1 MPQHHQPPI
10 RGQTA
15 NRLIFLARCGLAA
28 ASLGNRDAMIL
39 SLLLWLLVK
48 PTLLAADDQPLLCDC
63 DASGP
68 CSTCEPD

>member
-1 MPQHHQPPI
+1 
-10 RGQTA
+10 
-15 NRLIFLARCGLAA
+15 
-28 ASLGNRDAMIL
+28 MIL

-68 CSTCEPD
+68 CSTCEPG